1 MAELVD
7 SESVT
12 TFLDVFMSTDSK
24 SSSIKQDDLNDLI
37 VKIRNIDLVNL
48 ISVLNIPG
56 CGKNVAGKLAQEAD
70 TLSKMRDIFGNPD
83 RLKNISIGNSVK
95 TSILDWYSEST
106 NKEFIDRLVDLEL
119 PNC

>member
-1 MAELVD
+1 M
-7 SESVT
+7 
-12 TFLDVFMSTDSK
+12 
-24 SSSIKQDDLNDLI
+24 
-37 VKIRNIDLVNL
+37 
-48 ISVLNIPG
+48 
-56 CGKNVAGKLAQEAD
+56 
-70 TLSKMRDIFGNPD
+70 SKMRDIFGNPD